1 MNKGDNE
8 KRPAPSNDRV
18 ITVISV
24 IGGIIGGSHLWY
36 TIPDRNV
43 FQLIGLCLAGML
55 VFLLFCVSCVVL
67 AGPISQ
73 KEMPNKWF
81 VLARAVGVGALL
93 VYLGRTLF
101 HR

>member
-8 KRPAPSNDRV
+8 KRPVPSNYRV

-24 IGGIIGGSHLWY
+24 IGGILWGSHQWH
-36 TIPDRNV
+36 TIPDGSV
-43 FQLIGLCLAGML
+43 FQLIGLCFAGMFG
-55 VFLLFCVSCVVL
+55 FLLFCVSCSVL

-81 VLARAVGVGALL
+81 MLARAVGVGALL